1 MLCGGLNGK
10 EIQKEVIYM
19 WMADS
24 LCYTL
29 VTSILLTNYI
39 PIKINLKNHSQSD
52 LDFLL
57 HYPRTPKVQGN

>member
-24 LCYTL
+24 LCWL
-29 VTSILLTNYI
+29 VTSILLTNCI
-39 PIKINLKNHSQSD
+39 PIKINFKKHSQSD
-52 LDFLL
+52 LDFLS